1 MNYEGGEKTRSLA
14 LPYILLY
21 TKQIIKNLLYST
33 EENNR
38 MAKTRDLFTKIR
50 DTQGTNHAKK
60 GPKKDRNNKDLT
72 KAEEVAR
79 IYRTIQKISY

>member
-21 TKQIIKNLLYST
+21 TKQIIKNLLYNT

-38 MAKTRDLFTKIR
+38 MGKTRDLFKKIR
-50 DTQGTNHAKK
+50 DTQGTFM
-60 GPKKDRNNKDLT
+60 
-72 KAEEVAR
+72 
-79 IYRTIQKISY
+79 QKWAQ